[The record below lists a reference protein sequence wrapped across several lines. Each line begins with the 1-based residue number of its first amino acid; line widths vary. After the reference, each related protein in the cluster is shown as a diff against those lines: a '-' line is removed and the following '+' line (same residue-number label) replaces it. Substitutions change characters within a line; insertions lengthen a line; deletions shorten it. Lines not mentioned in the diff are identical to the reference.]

1 MIDLQD
7 LLTKSLVGHDQSRA
21 RSKQIEIGPSSAG
34 GCRRRVWHDLKQT
47 EKTNQTETLAAIL
60 GTFIHAGVEKS
71 IQRLDPFGDNY
82 LIELEVSYG
91 DLKGHCDLFIKDQG
105 LVVDWKTTTKKGA
118 RYFGNQQQRWQI
130 QLYGWLLANNGYE
143 VKDVALVGI
152 PRDGGMKDIL
162 VHREPYN
169 PNIAQEALNWLQEI
183 KDIVAQNKT
192 APEPEKPIA
201 FCASYCPYY
210 DPTGEIGCPSTV
222 K

>member
-7 LLTKSLVGHDQSRA
+7 MVIKSLGAYDSQRD
-21 RSKQIEIGPSSAG
+21 RSKQIEIGPSSIGSCA
-34 GCRRRVWHDLKQT
+34 RRVYHDLKQT
-47 EKTNQTETLAAIL
+47 PKTNDTEKLAAIL

-162 VHREPYN
+162 VHKEPYN

-183 KDIVAQNKT
+183 KEIVDLGKS